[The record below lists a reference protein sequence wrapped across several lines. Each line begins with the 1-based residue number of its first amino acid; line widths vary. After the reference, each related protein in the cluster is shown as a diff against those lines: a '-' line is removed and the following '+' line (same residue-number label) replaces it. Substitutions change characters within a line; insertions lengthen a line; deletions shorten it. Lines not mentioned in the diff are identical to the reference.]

1 MLLQTL
7 QNHITRIHPFYF
19 EFQYIQSGVTVR
31 ATPYRCVFEGLVCA
45 GSLLSSPL
53 SPSHNNVC
61 EVPKGC
67 PRFLNHSN
75 QTFARKRFLGRGRG
89 VELRIVYRWTPHRFM
104 GEAGISNIRIEFKR
118 FYKIFKQLY
127 WTVCLRQVQDN
138 ETTILTNVRVFD
150 IMVRRRASE
159 SSGAR
164 AHKSHHEWGL

>member
-31 ATPYRCVFEGLVCA
+31 ALLTDVSSRAWCALV
-45 GSLLSSPL
+45 LSSPL

-89 VELRIVYRWTPHRFM
+89 VELRIVYRWTPHHFSV
-104 GEAGISNIRIEFKR
+104 EAGISNIRIEFKR

-127 WTVCLRQVQDN
+127 WTVCLRQVQEN